1 MNPDNLHQ
9 TQEDPQPLDNTPCDT
24 EERTLSLLQKIQ
36 AGVMDPK
43 CIRPAERRLI
53 VSYLMADGY
62 STADMAQILKVSD
75 RSIER
80 DKKAIRETNAL
91 AADPGLV
98 EQMVGR
104 LVCEADLSIQ
114 RIRKAARD
122 KDTSPAVRID
132 AEHRCYQI
140 ASDMVSSLQ
149 RLGYLPTAT
158 ARLQAD
164 ITHSIGQIPEL
175 PQLDM
180 EAQRLMQLT
189 GEIQGTDPRLTEQL
203 TEIRTQIVKVQLA
216 NKIQTISK
224 VLEEKGEHDHESE
237 QV

>member
-62 STADMAQILKVSD
+62 STADIAQILKVSD

-80 DKKAIRETNAL
+80 DKNAVREANAI
-91 AADPGLV
+91 AADPQLV

-104 LVCEADLSIQ
+104 LVLEADLSIQ
-114 RIRKAARD
+114 RIRKAVRD
-122 KDTSPAVRID
+122 KDTPHSVKVD
-132 AEHRCYQI
+132 AEYRCFQI
-140 ASDMVSSLQ
+140 INEMTISLQ

-164 ITHSIGQIPEL
+164 ITHSIGQVPEL
-175 PQLDM
+175 SHIEL
-180 EAQRLMQLT
+180 EYQRLKLIS
-189 GEIQGTDPRLTEQL
+189 GESQGTDPQL
-203 TEIRTQIVKVQLA
+203 TERFNLLQAKIAKVGLVNELKEVSNLLIGKEDQ
-216 NKIQTISK
+216 N
-224 VLEEKGEHDHESE
+224 ESD
-237 QV
+237 

>member
-1 MNPDNLHQ
+1 MNPDNLPQ
-9 TQEDPQPLDNTPCDT
+9 TNENLLPSDNTACDT

-36 AGVMDPK
+36 AGLMDPK
-43 CIRPAERRLI
+43 CIRPAERRQI

-80 DKKAIRETNAL
+80 DKKAIREANAIV
-91 AADPGLV
+91 ADPKLV

-104 LVCEADLSIQ
+104 LVLEAELSIQ
-114 RIRKAARD
+114 RIRKAVRD
-122 KDTSPAVRID
+122 KDTPHSVKVD
-132 AEHRCYQI
+132 AEYRCFQI
-140 ASDMVSSLQ
+140 INEMTISLQ

-216 NKIQTISK
+216 DKIQTISK
-224 VLEEKGEHDHESE
+224 VFEEKEGHDHESK

>member
-1 MNPDNLHQ
+1 MNPNKLPKN
-9 TQEDPQPLDNTPCDT
+9 QENPQPSDNTPCET
-24 EERTLSLLQKIQ
+24 EERTLSLLQKVQ
-36 AGVMDPK
+36 AGTVDPK

-91 AADPGLV
+91 AADPELV

-104 LVCEADLSIQ
+104 LVCEAELSVQ
-114 RIRKAARD
+114 RIRKAVRD
-122 KDTSPAVRID
+122 KDTPHSVKVD
-132 AEHRCYQI
+132 AEYRCFQI
-140 ASDMVSSLQ
+140 INDMTISLQ
-149 RLGYLPTAT
+149 RLGFLPTAT

-203 TEIRTQIVKVQLA
+203 TEIRTQILKVQLA
-216 NKIQTISK
+216 DKIQTISK
-224 VLEEKGEHDHESE
+224 VFEEKGEHDHESE

>member
-1 MNPDNLHQ
+1 MKDNLPQ
-9 TQEDPQPLDNTPCDT
+9 TNENPLPSDNTACDT

-62 STADMAQILKVSD
+62 STADIAQILKVSD

-80 DKKAIRETNAL
+80 DKNAVREANAI
-91 AADPGLV
+91 AADPALV

-104 LVCEADLSIQ
+104 LVLEAELSIQ
-114 RIRKAARD
+114 RIRKAVRD
-122 KDTSPAVRID
+122 KDTPHSVKVD
-132 AEHRCYQI
+132 AEYRCFQI

-164 ITHSIGQIPEL
+164 ITHSIGEIPEL

-216 NKIQTISK
+216 DKIQTISN
-224 VLEEKGEHDHESE
+224 VLEEEGEHDHESE

>member
-1 MNPDNLHQ
+1 MNLDNLHKA
-9 TQEDPQPLDNTPCDT
+9 QEKSLPSNNTACDT
-24 EERTLSLLQKIQ
+24 GERTLSLLQKIQ
-36 AGVMDPK
+36 SGAVDPK

-62 STADMAQILKVSD
+62 CTADMAQILKVSD

-114 RIRKAARD
+114 RIRKAAHD
-122 KDTSPAVRID
+122 KDVPQAVKVD
-132 AEHRCYQI
+132 AEYRCYQI

-158 ARLQAD
+158 ARLKAD
-164 ITHSIGQIPEL
+164 ITHSIDQIPEL

-203 TEIRTQIVKVQLA
+203 TVIRAQIVKVQLA
-216 NKIQTISK
+216 DKIQTISK